1 VNTGP
6 AGYGGNG
13 AGPDRGF
20 GWKFPNGGAGGYY
33 GGGGGGSGFSG
44 GGGRGNSPGPGAGG
58 GGGSYLG
65 SLFKDQVLTS
75 GVNSGNGV

>member
-13 AGPDRGF
+13 AGLDRGF
-20 GWKFPNGGAGGYY
+20 GGKFPNAGAGGYY
-33 GGGGGGSGFSG
+33 
-44 GGGRGNSPGPGAGG
+44 G

-65 SLFKDQVLTS
+65 SLFTDQVLKA